1 MRRAG
6 ALALLIMER
15 GSAFLGNNT
24 AGNGRFS
31 MEAEPALKE
40 LILGKAGRERFFA
53 IMDGQTIECEDY
65 RKKKRML
72 TVKRENPTFTA
83 VVKKEGRDGIKVTVD
98 KGHYGLFQA
107 KSPIYRGPGIDL
119 PLRSR
124 LHGVPDRIHGIHGHG
139 A

>member
-1 MRRAG
+1 M
-6 ALALLIMER
+6 ALLIMER
-15 GSAFLGNNT
+15 VGFFREQYRGS
-24 AGNGRFS
+24 GRFS

-53 IMDGQTIECEDY
+53 IMDSQTIECEDY

-98 KGHYGLFQA
+98 KDIMAFF
-107 KSPIYRGPGIDL
+107 R
-119 PLRSR
+119 
-124 LHGVPDRIHGIHGHG
+124 
-139 A
+139 